1 MVKLHLVVTV
11 AIHCRMKR
19 RHDTEL
25 FKMVKGISTVPL
37 QTYFKLADGSRTRGH
52 RWKLVKEHSRC
63 DVRLHF
69 LSVRVLN
76 RWNSL
81 PQSVVQVNSVNYFK
95 NQLDKL
101 RINQMDFFMDD

>member
-1 MVKLHLVVTV
+1 
-11 AIHCRMKR
+11 
-19 RHDTEL
+19 
-25 FKMVKGISTVPL
+25 MVKGISTVSL
-37 QTYFKLADGSRTRGH
+37 QTFFKLADGSRTRGH

-69 LSVRVLN
+69 FSVRVLS

-81 PQSVVQVNSVNYFK
+81 PQSVVQVNSINCFK

-101 RINQMDFFMDD
+101 RINQMDFFNGRLVRSIHWLLKKNVKIWRV